1 MVPGEENQGAV
12 TRSRGAG
19 IRGQNNWCNSSPREG
34 KEGMGGEGDREG
46 SRMGGRAKKKKESER
61 EIEAKR
67 EGENQTDTD
76 RQIHLK
82 NPKYIFSINFLPFE
96 KKEYRGKL
104 SLLLL
109 MYRFIFSLTK

>member
-1 MVPGEENQGAV
+1 MLLPDQGERVSGGKTTGV
-12 TRSRGAG
+12 TPLLERERREWEERGTE
-19 IRGQNNWCNSSPREG
+19 REAEW
-34 KEGMGGEGDREG
+34 EGEQR
-46 SRMGGRAKKKKESER
+46 KKRER

-67 EGENQTDTD
+67 EGKNQTDTD

-82 NPKYIFSINFLPFE
+82 NLKYIFSINFLPFE

-104 SLLLL
+104 SLPLL